1 MNNTITVNI
10 EGIGPIVF
18 EESKRAGRLNISIK
32 PHKPVRVAVPSRVSF
47 NKAKELVKSKISWIR
62 KHSSRMKVL
71 EKKYEEKAKTQNPIN
86 KIKAGKMLIERLRQ
100 LTQKHNFKYN
110 RVFIRNQRTR
120 WGSCSMQNNIN
131 LNINLVQLPDR
142 LINYIIL
149 HELLH
154 TRIKN
159 HSKHFWTELNKLV
172 GNAKTLNAEV
182 KSYYPWL
189 DK

>member
-1 MNNTITVNI
+1 MNNAIAINI
-10 EGIGPIVF
+10 EGIGPILF
-18 EESKRAGRLNISIK
+18 EESKRARKLNISIK

-71 EKKYEEKAKTQNPIN
+71 EKRYEEKSKTQNPIN
-86 KIKAGKMLIERLRQ
+86 KVKAKKMLIERLRH
-100 LTQKHNFKYN
+100 LAKEHTFRYN
-110 RVFIRNQRTR
+110 RIFIRNQRTR
-120 WGSCSMQNNIN
+120 WGSCSIQNNIN
-131 LNINLVQLPDR
+131 LNVNLVRFPDK

-159 HSKHFWTELNKLV
+159 HSKHFWTELDKLV
-172 GNAKTLNAEV
+172 GNAKTLNTEV

-189 DK
+189 EK